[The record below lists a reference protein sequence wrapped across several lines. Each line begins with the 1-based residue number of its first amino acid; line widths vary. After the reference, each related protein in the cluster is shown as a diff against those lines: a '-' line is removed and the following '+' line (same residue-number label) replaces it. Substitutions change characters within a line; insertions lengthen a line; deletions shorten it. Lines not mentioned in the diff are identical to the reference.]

1 MSRLATRYLGREL
14 RTPLVASSSPLT
26 GTLDGLRRLE
36 DAGAAAVV
44 LPSLF
49 EEDITAA
56 DLALHGALEHGRD
69 LFAEAVDYFPEPAV
83 YETGPDRYLELV
95 AGAKRSLGIPVIAS
109 LNGATPGGWAR
120 YADWIEQ
127 AGADALELNLYQ
139 ISADPDHSSA
149 DIESRDLAVVAQVR
163 ANLRIPLA
171 VKLSPFFTGLAHFAR
186 RLARARVDGLV
197 LFNRFYQPD
206 LDLATLDVVPR
217 LVLSTPEEL
226 RLPLRW
232 IGILRGRLDVSL
244 AASSGVHGRDD
255 VAKAILAGADA
266 VMMASGLLMRGP
278 ELIGRLERELD
289 AWLDEH
295 EAESVLQVKGSLS
308 QRASPDPEAFE
319 RANYRR
325 MLRSLQAPGGGSQ
338 GPPRG
343 SAPGG

>member
-56 DLALHGALEHGRD
+56 DLALHGALDHGRD
-69 LFAEAVDYFPEPAV
+69 LFAEALDYLPEPAA

-95 AGAKRSLGIPVIAS
+95 ADAKRSLDIPVIAS

-120 YADWIEQ
+120 CAAWIEQ

-139 ISADPDHSSA
+139 IAADPEHSSA
-149 DIESRDLAVVAQVR
+149 DIESRDLAVVTEVR
-163 ANLRIPLA
+163 AGLGIPLA

-186 RLARARVDGLV
+186 RLASARVDGLV

-206 LDLATLDVVPR
+206 LDLVTLDVVPR
-217 LVLSTPEEL
+217 LVLSSPEEL

-232 IGILRGRLDVSL
+232 IGILHGRVDVSL
-244 AASSGVHGRDD
+244 AATSGVHGRDD

-266 VMMASGLLMRGP
+266 VMLASALLLHGP
-278 ELIGRLERELD
+278 QRIATLERELG

-295 EAESVLQVKGSLS
+295 EAESVRQVRGSLS
-308 QRASPDPEAFE
+308 QRSSPDPEAFE
-319 RANYRR
+319 RANYRKV
-325 MLRSLQAPGGGSQ
+325 LRSFGAQAAS
-338 GPPRG
+338 PPDRLDET
-343 SAPGG
+343 